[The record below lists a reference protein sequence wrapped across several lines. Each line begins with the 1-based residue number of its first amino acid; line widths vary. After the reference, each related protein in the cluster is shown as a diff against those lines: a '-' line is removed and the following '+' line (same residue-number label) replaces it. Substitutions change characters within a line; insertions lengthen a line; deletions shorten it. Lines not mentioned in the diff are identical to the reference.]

1 MQFKGLEFDIKIAMG
16 AQSWVWTVYTPRP
29 KQGFITGSREAAIAA
44 AHKAIIAWCYKNP
57 AVCEPATSEPV
68 TSA

>member
-1 MQFKGLEFDIKIAMG
+1 
-16 AQSWVWTVYTPRP
+16 VWTVYTPRP

-57 AVCEPATSEPV
+57 AVCEPATSEPA